1 MATKNGKKD
10 AFENHMEETHNI
22 RINLNVVMAV
32 HILTEEEKE
41 NMMRTK
47 RVQLNLGIW
56 AENRNGRK

>member
-1 MATKNGKKD
+1 
-10 AFENHMEETHNI
+10 MEETHNI